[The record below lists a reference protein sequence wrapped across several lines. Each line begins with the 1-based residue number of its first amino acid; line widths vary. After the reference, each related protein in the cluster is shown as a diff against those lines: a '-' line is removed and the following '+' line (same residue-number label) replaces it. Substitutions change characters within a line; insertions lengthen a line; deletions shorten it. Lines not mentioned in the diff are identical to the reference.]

1 MYSSQNVT
9 DITSQ
14 LRKRTF
20 LLAIPLVLLLA
31 GVVASIL
38 YRVQWLTILLFILC
52 CFVLIFCWGLF
63 LSPLHQYRK
72 FLQSAIHGQNRT
84 MEGYF
89 KRFVDEKSERDGV
102 YFIPLFINISNSD
115 EEEDDRLFYFDANLP
130 LPDWKVGE
138 KLSITSQDK
147 AVISWQRI

>member
-1 MYSSQNVT
+1 MYSSQNVK

-14 LRKRTF
+14 LQKRIF

-38 YRVQWLTILLFILC
+38 HRVQWLTILLFILC

-63 LSPLHQYRK
+63 LSPLQKYRK
-72 FLQSAIHGQNRT
+72 FLQSAVHGQNRT

-102 YFIPLFINISNSD
+102 YFVPLFINISNSD

-130 LPDWKVGE
+130 LPDWNVGE

>member
-38 YRVQWLTILLFILC
+38 HRVQWLTILLFILC

>member
-1 MYSSQNVT
+1 MYSSQNVK

-14 LRKRTF
+14 LQKRKF

-31 GVVASIL
+31 GVVASFL
-38 YRVQWLTILLFILC
+38 HRVQWLTILLFILC

-72 FLQSAIHGQNRT
+72 FLQSAVHGQNRT

-102 YFIPLFINISNSD
+102 YFIPLFINISNSG

-147 AVISWQRI
+147 TVISWQRI